1 MRNTYISDLYNVA
14 IQCPLSGGTAVYR
27 ARTLYKFINPF
38 QHYND
43 ELTCLQGGYNY
54 KQRPNGDVSKNI
66 FPNPTTGEFT
76 IIYQACSNSK
86 LQILDQIGRVL
97 KVYELSTKQNTFN
110 GNISSL
116 ENGIYHCMITDERGS
131 LIENMQIILQK

>member
-1 MRNTYISDLYNVA
+1 MKNIYISDLYNVA

-76 IIYQACSNSK
+76 IIFQVNSNSK

-97 KVYELSTKQNTFN
+97 KVYELSAKQNSLI

-116 ENGIYHCMITDERGS
+116 ENGLYRCVIYDESGRLLES
-131 LIENMQIILQK
+131 TQIILLK